1 MSADTKHPSTMN
13 QTESTIRTVELPL
26 RWKLR
31 LKRDPFTFA
40 QLACP
45 KKRVTGTIQPL
56 ANRSQHQRYVLETGN
71 QKILIYS
78 GPKPSVA
85 NEYDHVIYSE
95 QITLGDTELV
105 LQRDAEW
112 KKHPDTITELENS
125 ETRDAATK
133 TWKAGINYKREGY
146 ISPTEK
152 TDGLRS
158 PQLGS
163 LHAIAS
169 HWTLT
174 HAPGIIVMP
183 TGTGKTEVMLAATVA
198 EACTCLLVIVPSDAL
213 RTQTADKFATFG
225 ILKSFGIVPDTAHYP
240 IVARLTGTPKDKTD
254 LGVLDKVNVIVST
267 MAALSNAS
275 QAVLETLAS
284 KCSHLFFDEAH
295 HTPADS
301 WSRLKAAFRN
311 KKTLQFTA
319 TPFRRDGK
327 RLEGKIL
334 FNYPLAKAQSE
345 GYFKPIGLKEVWEWN
360 DDVADAEIAELAV
373 QTLRTDLKNNLD
385 HVLMARVE
393 GVDRAEQIFQD
404 FYSKH
409 ADLNPVVIHQHT
421 PKRRSVLEAIK
432 RLEHKII
439 VCVDMLGEGFDLP
452 NLKISAIHDP
462 HRSLGVTLQFAGR
475 FTRSNLPNIGNA
487 TVIVNMANQRMTDN
501 LEELYS
507 ENADWNLL
515 LAKLS
520 NDAITPQVLHSD
532 FHDGVQTISEQPE
545 DEPLSDRML
554 EPKTSTVVYRSE
566 GFKPDNFANTI
577 SKEHEL
583 LGSWINR
590 EKNVLMFVI
599 KRQESLKWAKT
610 KSVVDEIHDLVVAFY
625 DKDQDLLFI
634 HSSAKSNQRRIADAI
649 GKNIRLIQ
657 EEDVFRVLGK
667 IERLMFYS
675 AGLRGTGH
683 GEIRFTMLAGLD
695 IAKAIDPVQMQNST
709 KSNLFGVG
717 YEDGKRISIGCS
729 RKGTIWAMQSTSIPE
744 WTTWCRKIGK
754 KLLDRGI
761 STEEYLEHTL
771 VPKSIDEF
779 PFDPQDPN
787 THPLCMDWP
796 FKLYQLLP
804 KTAVFSTNGKSF
816 EWISC
821 DLEISA
827 VSRNSIEFR
836 ITNNGN
842 QYPFEAHLDK
852 QKGFTIESKS
862 IDEIIVLCGNERR
875 PADEF
880 FMEYKP
886 VIRMPDGGQIEG
898 GTQIKPR
905 KFIPQQ
911 IDNSN
916 LVVKDWSKTKITD
929 ESLWKNG
936 KKRASSVQGTV
947 IDALIQDSRIQI
959 VFDDDDSG
967 EIADVISIS
976 EIGNDIHV
984 GLYHCKF
991 AGSTNPGSSASDLYV
1006 VSGQAEKG
1014 VHWTLDFDNIV
1025 RTMIKRE
1032 KDSLNGR
1039 NTRFHQGDIKLLE
1052 QLRRK
1057 SFRTRVIYNVV
1068 IVQPGLSKSKFKA
1081 EHSSVFGAASLFIR
1095 QHLATDLNVW
1105 ISS

>member
-1 MSADTKHPSTMN
+1 MSAETKPPSTMN
-13 QTESTIRTVELPL
+13 QIAPAIRTVELPL

-31 LKRDPFTFA
+31 LKKEPFTLS
-40 QLACP
+40 QLASP
-45 KKRVTGTIQPL
+45 KKRVTGTVHTLPT
-56 ANRSQHQRYVLETGN
+56 RSQHQRYVVETSE

-85 NEYDHVIYSE
+85 KEFDHVIAAEEITVSDSE
-95 QITLGDTELV
+95 LSLS
-105 LQRDAEW
+105 RDAEW
-112 KKHPDTITELENS
+112 KKHPETVTDLES
-125 ETRDAATK
+125 PEIRDAAADSWK
-133 TWKAGINYKREGY
+133 TGINYKGEV
-146 ISPTEK
+146 ILSDTEK
-152 TDGLRS
+152 IDGLRS

-174 HAPGIIVMP
+174 SAPGIIVMP

-198 EACTCLLVIVPSDAL
+198 EACKCLLVIVPTDAL

-225 ILKSFGIVPDTAHYP
+225 ILKKFGIVPESAHYP
-240 IVARLTGTPKDKTD
+240 VVARLSGSPKSTTD
-254 LGVLDKVNVIVST
+254 LAVLDNVNVIVST
-267 MAALSNAS
+267 MTALSNATN
-275 QAVLETLAS
+275 AVLDAVAS
-284 KCSHLFFDEAH
+284 KCTHLFFDEAH

-301 WSRLKAAFRN
+301 WSRLKLAFKN
-311 KKTLQFTA
+311 KKILQFTA

-334 FNYPLAKAQSE
+334 FNYPLAKAQLE

-360 DDVADAEIAELAV
+360 DEDADSAIAEIAVE
-373 QTLRTDLKNNLD
+373 TLRNDLKKNLD
-385 HVLMARVE
+385 HIVMARVE
-393 GVDRAEQIFQD
+393 GVERAEQIFRD
-404 FYSKH
+404 LYSKH
-409 ADLNPVVIHQHT
+409 SDLTPVVIHQHT
-421 PKRRSVLEAIK
+421 PKKRSVLEAIK

-475 FTRSNLPNIGNA
+475 FTRSNLPNIGQA
-487 TVIVNMANQRMTDN
+487 TVIVNMANQRMSDN

-507 ENADWNLL
+507 ENADWNHL

-520 NDAITPQVLHSD
+520 NDAIAPQVLHSD

-554 EPKTSTVVYRSE
+554 EPKTSTVVYHSDDFR
-566 GFKPDNFANTI
+566 PDNFAITLR
-577 SKEHEL
+577 KEHDL

-590 EKNVLMFVI
+590 EKDVLMFVI
-599 KRQESLKWAKT
+599 KRQETLKWAKT
-610 KSVVDEIHDLVVAFY
+610 KSVADEIHDLVVAFF
-625 DKDQDLLFI
+625 DKDRNLLFI
-634 HSSAKSNQRRIADAI
+634 HSSAKSNQRKIAEAI
-649 GKNIRLIQ
+649 GKNISMIQ
-657 EEDVFRVLGK
+657 EEEVFRVLGK

-683 GEIRFTMLAGLD
+683 GGIRFTMLAGLD
-695 IAKAIDPVQMQNST
+695 IAKAIDPVQMQHNT

-717 YEDGKRISIGCS
+717 YENGKRISIGCS

-744 WTTWCRKIGK
+744 WTTWCKDVGK
-754 KLLDRGI
+754 KLLDRSI

-771 VPKSIDEF
+771 VPRPIDQF
-779 PFDPQDPN
+779 PFDPNNPD
-787 THPLCMDWP
+787 THPWCMDWP

-804 KTAVFSTNGKSF
+804 KSAVFSISGKSF
-816 EWISC
+816 EWIFC

-827 VSRNSIEFR
+827 VSHDFVEFR
-836 ITNNGN
+836 ITNNTN
-842 QYPFEAHLDK
+842 QYPFVARIEK
-852 QKGFTIESKS
+852 QKGFTVESKS
-862 IDEIIVLCGNERR
+862 TDEIYVHCGNERQT
-875 PADEF
+875 AEEF

-886 VIRMPDGGQIEG
+886 IIRMPDGGQIEG
-898 GTQIKPR
+898 STQIKPR
-905 KFIPQQ
+905 KKILQQ
-911 IDNSN
+911 IDDAN

-929 ESLWKNG
+929 ESLWRQG
-936 KKRASSVQGTV
+936 TKRSSSVQGTV
-947 IDALIQDSRIQI
+947 IEELLKDAKNQI
-959 VFDDDDSG
+959 IFDDDDAG

-976 EIGNDIHV
+976 EIGNNIHV

-991 AGSTNPGSSASDLYV
+991 AGNITAGSRVSDLYV
-1006 VSGQAEKG
+1006 VTGQASKG
-1014 VHWTLDFDNIV
+1014 VHWTHHFDNVV
-1025 RTMIKRE
+1025 RTMIRRE
-1032 KDSLNGR
+1032 KESLNGR

-1057 SFRTRVIYNVV
+1057 SARTRVIFNVI
-1068 IVQPGLSKSKFKA
+1068 IVQPGLSKSKFKP

-1095 QHLATDLNVW
+1095 QHLATELNVW
-1105 ISS
+1105 VSS